1 MENARLK
8 ESLERLQKAVA
19 LGQGG
24 NEEITNQFTAL
35 NEELSRRREECIQ
48 LKSLLA
54 SRTKDS
60 IETAKEIKFTE
71 H

>member
-24 NEEITNQFTAL
+24 NEEITSKNCTI
-35 NEELSRRREECIQ
+35 ELG
-48 LKSLLA
+48 LV
-54 SRTKDS
+54 
-60 IETAKEIKFTE
+60 FV
-71 H
+71 